1 METLECIKNICE
13 LLDKKKGND
22 ISVLDI
28 RKLSSISDYFIIV
41 SADSERGVKSLA
53 ENLVKDLKKKLKIK
67 VRIDGLNDGRWVL
80 IDSGDVIIHIFH
92 SDTRKIY
99 DLESLWFEA
108 KKLTL
113 YRILFLRSSY
123 ECWNFKMFIIA

>member
-1 METLECIKNICE
+1 METLEHIKNICE
-13 LLDKKKGND
+13 LLDRKKGND
-22 ISVLDI
+22 ILVLDI

-80 IDSGDVIIHIFH
+80 IYSGDVIIHIFH

-108 KKLTL
+108 KKVNTL
-113 YRILFLRSSY
+113 
-123 ECWNFKMFIIA
+123 

>member
-1 METLECIKNICE
+1 MKSKKIVITGGLGYIGMELA
-13 LLDKKKGND
+13 LLLSGSSRKND
-22 ISVLDI
+22 ILVLDI
-28 RKLSSISDYFIIV
+28 RKLSSISDYFVIV

-92 SDTRKIY
+92 SDTRKVY

-108 KKLTL
+108 KKVNPL
-113 YRILFLRSSY
+113 
-123 ECWNFKMFIIA
+123 

>member
-1 METLECIKNICE
+1 METLEHIKNICE

-67 VRIDGLNDGRWVL
+67 VRIDDLNDGRWVL

-108 KKLTL
+108 KKVNTL
-113 YRILFLRSSY
+113 
-123 ECWNFKMFIIA
+123 

>member
-22 ISVLDI
+22 ILVLDI
-28 RKLSSISDYFIIV
+28 RKLSSISDYFVIV

-108 KKLTL
+108 KKVNTL
-113 YRILFLRSSY
+113 
-123 ECWNFKMFIIA
+123 

>member
-13 LLDKKKGND
+13 LLDRKKGND

-80 IDSGDVIIHIFH
+80 IDCGDVIIHIFH

-108 KKLTL
+108 KKVNTL
-113 YRILFLRSSY
+113 
-123 ECWNFKMFIIA
+123 

>member
-1 METLECIKNICE
+1 METLEHIKNICE
-13 LLDKKKGND
+13 LLDRKKGND
-22 ISVLDI
+22 ILVLDI
-28 RKLSSISDYFIIV
+28 RKLSSISDYFVIV

-67 VRIDGLNDGRWVL
+67 VRIDGQNDGRWVL

-92 SDTRKIY
+92 SDTRKVY

-108 KKLTL
+108 KKVNAL
-113 YRILFLRSSY
+113 
-123 ECWNFKMFIIA
+123 

>member
-1 METLECIKNICE
+1 METLEHIKNICE
-13 LLDKKKGND
+13 LLDRKKGND
-22 ISVLDI
+22 ILVLDI
-28 RKLSSISDYFIIV
+28 RKLSSISDYFVIV

-67 VRIDGLNDGRWVL
+67 VRIDGLNDGLNDGRWVL

-92 SDTRKIY
+92 SDTRKVY

-108 KKLTL
+108 KKVNPL
-113 YRILFLRSSY
+113 
-123 ECWNFKMFIIA
+123 